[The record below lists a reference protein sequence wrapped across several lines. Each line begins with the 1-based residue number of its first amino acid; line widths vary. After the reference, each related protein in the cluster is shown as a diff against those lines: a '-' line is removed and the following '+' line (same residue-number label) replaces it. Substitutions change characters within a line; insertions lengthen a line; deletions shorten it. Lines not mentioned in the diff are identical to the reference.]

1 MKNYVREGQKLPLFG
16 VGPYIVY
23 GMAAV
28 IIFGIILCAYILKI
42 GNLDGP
48 WILTFRIIGGILIVL
63 GLVIWYIG
71 ALRSGMDEHIAEN
84 RLKTDGIY
92 AWVRNPMYSGWWMIL
107 SGIGLMWHNA
117 ALLMTIPKLQRSFK
131 PQLGDHD
138 RHTDKHGGEV
148 AAQSVRTGVP
158 GLLQTGQPLP
168 ANDTKKEGGATMK
181 KYEPKALVAVS
192 RYQNYFPSLPT
203 ELRRDIYARMD
214 ELLIEEKA
222 YCDKGNY
229 AHMAQ
234 IITSIALYE
243 VLQKHGKSEQE
254 AYRIVSE
261 EMWKFLDPAPMQKL
275 ARKRF
280 FLPLMKKLVPFGFRK
295 GSGHGWR
302 YTWHKD
308 DPKDEFRFECNECIY
323 QKILGKRGLMK
334 LGTMCCHADI
344 INYGNLPYTDF
355 IRTQT
360 LCQGGDLCDFR
371 FVRHSTDAG
380 DGWERSKSI

>member
-28 IIFGIILCAYILKI
+28 TIAGIILCTYVLRIGIL
-42 GNLDGP
+42 NAP
-48 WILTFRIIGGILIVL
+48 WILTFRIIGGILIAL
-63 GLVIWYIG
+63 GFVIWYIG
-71 ALRSGMDEHIAEN
+71 ALRSGMDESIAEN

-117 ALLMTIPKLQRSFK
+117 ALLMTIPINW
-131 PQLGDHD
+131 GIM
-138 RHTDKHGGEV
+138 TV
-148 AAQSVRTGVP
+148 ALKNTEEKW
-158 GLLQTGQPLP
+158 LLNLYGQEYRDYCKRVNRCLP
-168 ANDTKKEGGATMK
+168 MIPKEGGATMK

-203 ELRRDIYARMD
+203 ELQRDVYARMG

-243 VLQKHGKSEQE
+243 VLQNHGKSEQD

-261 EMWKFLDPAPMQKL
+261 EMWKFLNPTSIQKL
-275 ARKRF
+275 AKRSF
-280 FLPLMKKLVPFGFRK
+280 FLPLMKKIVPYGFRK

-371 FVRHSTDAG
+371 FVRHSTDAD

>member
-1 MKNYVREGQKLPLFG
+1 
-16 VGPYIVY
+16 
-23 GMAAV
+23 
-28 IIFGIILCAYILKI
+28 
-42 GNLDGP
+42 
-48 WILTFRIIGGILIVL
+48 
-63 GLVIWYIG
+63 
-71 ALRSGMDEHIAEN
+71 
-84 RLKTDGIY
+84 
-92 AWVRNPMYSGWWMIL
+92 
-107 SGIGLMWHNA
+107 
-117 ALLMTIPKLQRSFK
+117 
-131 PQLGDHD
+131 
-138 RHTDKHGGEV
+138 
-148 AAQSVRTGVP
+148 
-158 GLLQTGQPLP
+158 
-168 ANDTKKEGGATMK
+168 MK

-192 RYQNYFPSLPT
+192 RYQNYFPSLPA
-203 ELRRDIYARMD
+203 ELQRDVYARMD

-308 DPKDEFRFECNECIY
+308 DPKDAFRFECNECIY

-334 LGTMCCHADI
+334 LGAMCCHADI
-344 INYGNLPYTDF
+344 INYGSLPYTDF

-380 DGWERSKSI
+380 DGWEHSKSI